1 MLFKP
6 SRDVTQPQGTLPT
19 HFPEFKS
26 GMKENS
32 NENQAHAVQ
41 LPRNHSKLPGT
52 AMKESSVLSL
62 ALPLIRKYEGLGD
75 GDKALPGLQPYLC
88 PAGVW
93 TLGYGS
99 TRDANR
105 RRVTKHSGTIMPQE
119 ADALLARDT
128 RHALAAVLRQVRVP
142 LSSEEAAAL
151 TSFTFNLGAGALASS
166 TLLKRVNT
174 EDREDVPRQLRK
186 WVYAGGRIL
195 PGLIRRRNE
204 EAMLWQTP
212 S

>member
-1 MLFKP
+1 
-6 SRDVTQPQGTLPT
+6 
-19 HFPEFKS
+19 
-26 GMKENS
+26 
-32 NENQAHAVQ
+32 
-41 LPRNHSKLPGT
+41 
-52 AMKESSVLSL
+52 MKESSILSL

-128 RHALAAVLRQVRVP
+128 RRALAAVRRQVRVP
-142 LSSEEAAAL
+142 LSPEESAAL

-166 TLLKRVNT
+166 TLLKRVNNN
-174 EDREDVPRQLRK
+174 ERADIPHQFRK
-186 WVYAGGRIL
+186 WIYAGGRIL
-195 PGLIRRRNE
+195 PGLVRRRAE
-204 EAMLWQTP
+204 EAMLWERRMQSESHP
-212 S
+212 KI